1 MLTPYPDSTGRRT
14 VYSLL
19 LGLVILGPVVGPVL
33 SYSRFGPKWLEPIAY
48 VSGVAGIACLCAW
61 CAIYVRDEPLRVR
74 LALGW
79 IALLFVVVTILLCMP
94 ISVS

>member
-1 MLTPYPDSTGRRT
+1 MLALYPNSTPGRT

-19 LGLVILGPVVGPVL
+19 LCFAIVGPVVGPIL
-33 SYSRFGPKWLEPIAY
+33 SYSRFGPKWLEAIAY
-48 VSGVAGIACLCAW
+48 VLGVAAIACLCAW

-79 IALLFVVVTILLCMP
+79 IGILFLFLTLLLCMP